1 MREKHRL
8 CFEIASCAG
17 VPPPPISTGST
28 EPKKLFELVSDAL
41 GLDLDPRLTK
51 PRLAGGICKAAGL
64 EWDSAC
70 WSSGGTVTVVGLR
83 RVLDA
88 VTMLTGMT
96 AKVRTLQL

>member
-8 CFEIASCAG
+8 CFEIAFCAR

-41 GLDLDPRLTK
+41 GLDLDPGLTK
-51 PRLAGGICKAAGL
+51 PRLAGGICESAGL

-88 VTMLTGMT
+88 VSLLTGSV
-96 AKVRTLQL
+96 AKSRTLDL